1 MAGPVV
7 CTPEISIEKF
17 NAGFPITGPLELVKL
32 NTIQDCVALAGVMV
46 SETCSPL
53 IVVGVPSVAV
63 VAAKSVGKLV
73 PLTPECAA
81 QREHRIGSAVCRPG
95 HQRHGSSGKQEQ
107 FVARYQRDATFPSC
121 FGSRSL

>member
-73 PLTPECAA
+73 PLTLNVLPSANTGSARPCAA
-81 QREHRIGSAVCRPG
+81 QATSDTAAAASK
-95 HQRHGSSGKQEQ
+95 SSLL
-107 FVARYQRDATFPSC
+107 RDTNVMPPSPPAA
-121 FGSRSL
+121 